1 MQGGELLGVLTATDW
16 REPMGRIDGW
26 TDEHV
31 DYAIYLLVR
40 AERELGPVSP
50 ELCAAIN
57 RFLKEKA

>member
-1 MQGGELLGVLTATDW
+1 
-16 REPMGRIDGW
+16 MGRIDGW

-40 AERELGPVSP
+40 AERELGPVAP
-50 ELCAAIN
+50 ELCAAIS